1 MSALH
6 VGLLLAYAAGMSAGQ
21 LLFKLAA
28 DSTFAPGA
36 AGGVVDQAL
45 RLVVNPFFVCA
56 MAMYFAL
63 SVMWVWILSFTPLS
77 RAYPFVAAAFIVTPL
92 LSHLFFK
99 EALDLRFA
107 AGVALIV
114 CGLVLVVGRPA

>member
-6 VGLLLAYAAGMSAGQ
+6 IGLLLVYAAGMSMGQ

-28 DSTFAPGA
+28 DSASVGPSSSA
-36 AGGVVDQAL
+36 VEQVIRML
-45 RLVVNPFFVCA
+45 SNPFFVIA

-63 SVMWVWILSFTPLS
+63 SLMWVWILGFIPLS

-92 LSHLFFK
+92 LGHLFFN

-107 AGVALIV
+107 FGLVLIV
-114 CGLVLVVGRPA
+114 CGLVLVVGRKA